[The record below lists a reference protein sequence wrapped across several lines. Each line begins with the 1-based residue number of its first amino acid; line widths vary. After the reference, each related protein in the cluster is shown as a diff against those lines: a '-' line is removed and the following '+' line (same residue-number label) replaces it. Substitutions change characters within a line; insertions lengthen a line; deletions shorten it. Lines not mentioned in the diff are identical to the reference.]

1 MNGSL
6 SRRVGGGSRRG
17 SLVRLV
23 LIVFGATSDQR
34 YELGITIADPVRAD
48 ECRTSR
54 PAGHHAVTASDP
66 GPRKI
71 GLLVVDDD
79 AAWRDALRPWLESE
93 GFRVLMLARGESVV
107 SAVELHQPDVV
118 VLDVELPG
126 ANGLEV
132 LASLNRRWQALP
144 VVIMTAF
151 GGPAVANAARELGAA
166 AYLEKPFRV
175 LALVDEIRRVAR
187 RRADFKAANG

>member
-1 MNGSL
+1 
-6 SRRVGGGSRRG
+6 
-17 SLVRLV
+17 
-23 LIVFGATSDQR
+23 
-34 YELGITIADPVRAD
+34 
-48 ECRTSR
+48 
-54 PAGHHAVTASDP
+54 
-66 GPRKI
+66 
-71 GLLVVDDD
+71 VDDD